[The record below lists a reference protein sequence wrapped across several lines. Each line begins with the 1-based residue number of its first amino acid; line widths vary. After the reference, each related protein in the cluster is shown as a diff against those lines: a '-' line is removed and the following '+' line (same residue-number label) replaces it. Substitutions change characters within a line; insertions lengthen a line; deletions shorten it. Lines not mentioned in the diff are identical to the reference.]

1 MAETGN
7 SVPLTVSVESPMS
20 DVDRII
26 RLAIFAEENPR
37 PLTCEA
43 RFGPMAAEARLVT
56 NIRLAATQTVVC
68 VAERSDDRLLVARAE
83 VRVVVG
89 ACTALPGRY

>member
-1 MAETGN
+1 
-7 SVPLTVSVESPMS
+7 MS